1 MRLWVHTVSTVSTDS
16 QCVPLLPSAEW
27 PQSPPFLINTNV
39 FLKFWAAQPTVWMVL
54 EADNSRCA
62 ILGSTDVSYLCVFCT
77 CIPPLLQG
85 SSRQLEKS
93 TESWSFSAS
102 KETSRNSRSN
112 PGGVI
117 AALLGIFH
125 DVVAREWLALAVLE
139 QCDPKGEPS
148 VKEER

>member
-1 MRLWVHTVSTVSTDS
+1 MRHPGQHGCFISV
-16 QCVPLLPSAEW
+16 CVLYLHSPS
-27 PQSPPFLINTNV
+27 SSGV
-39 FLKFWAAQPTVWMVL
+39 FKTT
-54 EADNSRCA
+54 RK
-62 ILGSTDVSYLCVFCT
+62 
-77 CIPPLLQG
+77 
-85 SSRQLEKS
+85 KS

-112 PGGVI
+112 PGGFI

-125 DVVAREWLALAVLE
+125 DVVERERLALAVLE